1 MNGPTEIREL
11 QSQIDHQIEV
21 LGELVSYLGS
31 YIANR
36 PENAEATREDGLVVA
51 GVLENYYTAAETVLL
66 RIVQQFG
73 NELDAERWH
82 ASLLDRL
89 AMDVSD
95 VRLRV
100 LADLTCARLDELR
113 RFRHFKHY
121 YYRIDYDWD
130 KLAFLIKKTN
140 ELQPL
145 LVTDLQRFSEL
156 LSRLGA

>member
-1 MNGPTEIREL
+1 MSGPSEIREL
-11 QSQIDHQIEV
+11 QSQISHQIEV
-21 LGELVSYLGS
+21 LHQLVTYLES
-31 YIANR
+31 YIAKR
-36 PENAEATREDGLVVA
+36 PEEAQATREDGFVVA

-73 NELDAERWH
+73 NQLDAERWH

-89 AMDVSD
+89 AVEVGD
-95 VRLRV
+95 VRPRV
-100 LADLTCARLDELR
+100 LSDPSHERLDELR
-113 RFRHFKHY
+113 RFRHFKRY

-145 LVTDLQRFSEL
+145 LVTDLQRFSEFL
-156 LSRLGA
+156 NRLG